1 MWTVKT
7 STVDSNFKTGEF
19 TAPNKV
25 TMTREGGDV
34 RADRASGNFNT
45 SQATLY
51 GHVVM
56 HDEQGNFSALRG
68 GAPSGPSRGPS
79 TLTADQAHMDGKAK
93 AYTAS
98 GNVHYTQADT
108 TVDADKAILH
118 DDTHDLYL
126 EGNVHIMQGAR
137 ALNADRVHYNTDTGH
152 SHAEGN
158 VTMQFPSSFNPTLA
172 TPRPINIKN
181 PLSKRRRPRS
191 RRLRAGGFAGVLA
204 DAVAPVARD
213 GAEPSLFTSSG
224 SDATPLAA
232 RMRPRTLDEF
242 VGQEAIVGEGR
253 ALRLRH
259 RKPIACRP

>member
-1 MWTVKT
+1 MTFSRAAFALAPFALAAFVAATHAPPTPRAGTPPPRVPVSSAAGQPPQGPDQGAAFNIGVWTVKT

-19 TAPNKV
+19 TAPSKV

-45 SQATLY
+45 SQATLF

-68 GAPSGPSRGPS
+68 GAPSGPSGGPS
-79 TLTADQAHMDGKAK
+79 TLTADQAHLDGKAK
-93 AYTAS
+93 AYAAS

-126 EGNVHIMQGAR
+126 EGSVHITQGAR
-137 ALNADRVHYNTDTGH
+137 ALNADRVHYNTDTGD

-158 VTMQFPSSFNPTLA
+158 VTLQFPSSFNPTLA

-181 PLSKRRRPRS
+181 PLSHKP
-191 RRLRAGGFAGVLA
+191 A
-204 DAVAPVARD
+204 AP
-213 GAEPSLFTSSG
+213 EPAASPASSP
-224 SDATPLAA
+224 TP
-232 RMRPRTLDEF
+232 
-242 VGQEAIVGEGR
+242 
-253 ALRLRH
+253 
-259 RKPIACRP
+259 